1 MSAEIHQPDANGR
14 SEDTQYKALMANIRI
29 CLNDKL
35 SELLER
41 MLNSADDTLFQLAET
56 ATSNE
61 DQVQYFDTMRVLRTE
76 RKNIS
81 RQFAA
86 ALRSYLQ
93 PEIDDASAE
102 PQDDE
107 LSLVDQDEMEELV
120 AISAMHGDSINH
132 LQARLEVLS
141 MKIADAPDRQ
151 ALIPRHICEAFQ
163 QALSQVDLSTR
174 NKLMVYKLFDQEVCS
189 QLDDLYQ
196 ALNKLLID
204 ENILPQIK
212 LDKPASRQSESGRS
226 PEQPQASVDDL
237 PVTTGA
243 VQGQNFTHMEISRVA
258 CQFINGEAIAQG
270 PGIPASFSAGAM
282 ETAGNSNHYYDR
294 RDVLRALSNLQAN
307 FIQHNEVTEFVDA
320 ETFKRALMIDM
331 GSRHGGTLTRRVN
344 QIDEKTIDFIEMLFE
359 VILEDSSIS
368 EPVTNLLLRL
378 QIPVIKIA
386 MLDQQLFS
394 SSEHPARQVLNLIAR
409 VGRGI
414 DERTDEIYGRLEHI
428 IDHLLEEFD
437 VDIISFQLAVDQLN
451 KLIQGEQRITEE
463 NEKHTRKQVLQQHAR
478 QTVLTELQHLM
489 ASRILPKAVYP
500 LVLKHWSTLMFHRYI
515 RHGKA
520 SEEWNQAVSL
530 LKQLLNSLQTIG
542 GKSQWS
548 QLSASRFTLITN
560 IKEALYDTH
569 QDKVN
574 IDQALDA
581 LATTYEQMLEH
592 SVFGPDDSDTFD
604 ALPDVEVEP
613 MTVSPLEQQQKQARE
628 KIARLPGEVR
638 PGAWFLV
645 FDGPERPR
653 RHLKLSV
660 ILMAE
665 AKLIFVDRL
674 GIKVLEKD
682 AATFAEDLQS
692 GRSAAIAEHP
702 LFDHALDQVI
712 GNLSAAS

>member
-1 MSAEIHQPDANGR
+1 
-14 SEDTQYKALMANIRI
+14 
-29 CLNDKL
+29 
-35 SELLER
+35 
-41 MLNSADDTLFQLAET
+41 
-56 ATSNE
+56 
-61 DQVQYFDTMRVLRTE
+61 
-76 RKNIS
+76 
-81 RQFAA
+81 
-86 ALRSYLQ
+86 
-93 PEIDDASAE
+93 
-102 PQDDE
+102 
-107 LSLVDQDEMEELV
+107 
-120 AISAMHGDSINH
+120 MHSFGDSIND
-132 LQARLEVLS
+132 LQARLEALS

-163 QALSQVDLSTR
+163 QALSHVELSNR
-174 NKLMVYKLFDQEVCS
+174 NKLMVYKLFDQQVCS

-196 ALNKLLID
+196 TLNKLLID

-212 LDKPASRQSESGRS
+212 LEKPAVCQSDSGS
-226 PEQPQASVDDL
+226 PEQSQAPADDL
-237 PVTTGA
+237 PAATGG
-243 VQGQNFTHMEISRVA
+243 VNGQNFTHREISRVA

-270 PGIPASFSAGAM
+270 PGIPASFSASAM
-282 ETAGNSNHYYDR
+282 ETAGNNNHYYDR

-414 DERTDEIYGRLEHI
+414 DERSDEIYGRLEHI

-451 KLIQGEQRITEE
+451 ELIRGEQRITEE

-478 QTVLTELQHLM
+478 QTVLNELQHLM
-489 ASRILPKAVYP
+489 ASRTLPKAVYP

-530 LKQLLNSLQTIG
+530 LKQLLNSLQVIG

-569 QDKVN
+569 QDKVK

-581 LATTYEQMLEH
+581 LANTYENMLEH
-592 SVFGPDDSDTFD
+592 SAYGPDDSDTFD
-604 ALPDVEVEP
+604 ALPEVEAEP
-613 MTVSPLEQQQKQARE
+613 MTASPLEQQQKQARE

-638 PGAWFLV
+638 PGTWFLV

-692 GRSAAIAEHP
+692 GRSTAITEHP
-702 LFDHALDQVI
+702 LFDHALGQVI
-712 GNLSAAS
+712 GSLSAAS